1 MSSHHAHDHSH
12 FGSLA
17 KSGKKALITV
27 LAISAFYMVAE
38 VVAGMLTGSLALIA
52 DAGHMLGDVAALTL
66 ALLAAW
72 FASRPA
78 SKSNTYGYFRSEI
91 LAALLNGMALLALS
105 GFILYKASFRIF
117 SPTEVLSGPM
127 LVVAILGLGVNLLA
141 MRILAPASGQS
152 LNMKAAYLEVLADML
167 GSVAVIGASI
177 LIMLTGWT
185 AIDPIVSAVIG
196 LAIVPRT
203 WLLVKQCVHILMEG
217 TPSRIELDELRSAI
231 LAVPGVVDLHDLH
244 VWSITSRRD
253 AMSAHAVI
261 VRSVAAEQVLTAI
274 TDLARER
281 FDLHHTTI
289 QVESRECSVSQEA
302 CH

>member
-17 KSGKKALITV
+17 KNGKKALITV
-27 LAISAFYMVAE
+27 LAISALYMVAE

-105 GFILYKASFRIF
+105 GFILYKAFFRIF
-117 SPTEVLSGPM
+117 TPTEVLSGPM
-127 LVVAILGLGVNLLA
+127 LMVAILGLGVNLLA

-152 LNMKAAYLEVLADML
+152 LNMKAAYLEVIADML

-217 TPSRIELDELRSAI
+217 TPSRIELDELSSAI
-231 LAVPGVVDLHDLH
+231 LALPGVVDLHDLH

-261 VRSVAAEQVLTAI
+261 SRSVAAEQVLTAI

-289 QVESRECSVSQEA
+289 QVESQECSVSQEA

>member
-152 LNMKAAYLEVLADML
+152 LNMQAAYLEVLADML

>member
-38 VVAGMLTGSLALIA
+38 GVAGILTGSLALIA

-117 SPTEVLSGPM
+117 SPIEVLSGPM